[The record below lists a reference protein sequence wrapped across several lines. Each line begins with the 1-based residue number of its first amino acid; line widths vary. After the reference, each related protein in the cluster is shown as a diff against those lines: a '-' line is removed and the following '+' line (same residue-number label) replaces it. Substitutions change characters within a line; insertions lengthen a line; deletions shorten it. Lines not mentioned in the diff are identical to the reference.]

1 MLFFFYYV
9 GRPITYVLLYDE
21 IQDIQL
27 KTYSSEAIDRINGYR
42 DRSQQTNKKYIRRSC
57 NVNIFF

>member
-1 MLFFFYYV
+1 MCFNYV
-9 GRPITYVLLYDE
+9 GRPNAYVLLYDE
-21 IQDIQL
+21 IQQDIQL
-27 KTYSSEAIDRINGYR
+27 KIYSSEATDRINGYT